1 MGERGRGAVAAVA
14 VVVAVAA
21 AVLVLSSLLLT
32 GTRTPLSPGRAEAS
46 CARSLV
52 YEGVYWFQ
60 ESAADGAAPIELGD
74 AVQGAALAPCNDTS
88 GENDREDP
96 VDAYRVPALGP
107 DYLAISTESTDL
119 FRRSTTPY
127 VTTFSADNALDVM
140 ALVLVLVVV
149 LGAVA
154 ALIAWLVRKRRVPA

>member
-1 MGERGRGAVAAVA
+1 MGERGRGAVAAAA
-14 VVVAVAA
+14 VVVTVAA
-21 AVLVLSSLLLT
+21 AVLVLTSLLT
-32 GTRTPLSPGRAEAS
+32 GTGTPLSPGRAEAS

-60 ESAADGAAPIELGD
+60 QNATEPIELGD
-74 AVQGAALAPCNDTS
+74 AVEGAALAPCNDTS
-88 GENDREDP
+88 GANDREDP

-107 DYLAISTESTDL
+107 DYLAISAESTDL
-119 FRRSTTPY
+119 FKRSTTPY
-127 VTTFSADNALDVM
+127 VTTFSADNVLDVI

-154 ALIAWLVRKRRVPA
+154 ALIARLVRKRRVRA